1 MTTEIMIL
9 IAYLAVVNLVTLV
22 MMYADK
28 QRAVRRDRR
37 IPERSLYLAAF
48 LGGGVGSL
56 LGMALFR
63 HKTRKRAFRLGMPA
77 ILIAE
82 AALMYYLLR

>member
-9 IAYLAVVNLVTLV
+9 IAYLAAVNLVALV
-22 MMYADK
+22 MMYSDK
-28 QRAVRRDRR
+28 QRAVRRLRR
-37 IPERSLYLAAF
+37 IPERSLFLAAL

-63 HKTRKRAFRLGMPA
+63 HKTRKPAFRLGMPA

-82 AALMYYLLR
+82 AALLVFLLR